1 MLALLLIVL
10 WIPPYIVNY
19 TEYINWILEP
29 MPISNV
35 SNVIDLSLGG
45 ICMRQLYIK
54 QKVFSLSG
62 KFTVKDQQENDVY
75 YVEGSFMKVPKTF
88 SIMNTARDEVAL
100 ITKKVFSF
108 LPKFFVDV
116 NGQEVLT
123 IKKEFSFLKA
133 RYTIDAAGIEVQ
145 GNWWDM
151 DFQVLHHGE
160 IVGEVSKEWFTWGDS
175 YKVQII
181 DEELETIIIALVVAI
196 DCVKADQ
203 AAASAASI

>member
-1 MLALLLIVL
+1 ML
-10 WIPPYIVNY
+10 
-19 TEYINWILEP
+19 
-29 MPISNV
+29 ISNV
-35 SNVIDLSLGG
+35 SNVKDLGLGG
-45 ICMRQLYIK
+45 ESMRQLYIK

-62 KFTVKDQQENDVY
+62 KFTVKDQQEKDIY
-75 YVEGSFMKVPKTF
+75 YVEGSFMQVPKTF

-100 ITKKVFSF
+100 ITKKVFSL
-108 LPKFFVDV
+108 LPKFLVEV
-116 NGQEVLT
+116 NGREVLT

-151 DFQVLHHGE
+151 DFQILQHGKV
-160 IVGEVSKEWFTWGDS
+160 VGEVVKEWFTWGDS

-181 DEELETIIIALVVAI
+181 DEEMETIIIALVVAI

-203 AAASAASI
+203 AAA